1 MRDRS
6 RGVKYYMDRREQ
18 ITQMLKDRI
27 AKFKRENAHIWAKT
41 EPDRS
46 QTLAHDE
53 RETSK
58 EHKDES
64 EARAIK
70 RALGF

>member
-1 MRDRS
+1 
-6 RGVKYYMDRREQ
+6 MDRREQ

-46 QTLAHDE
+46 QTLTHDE